1 MYPCKSRLSPHKT
14 FCFWVDNF
22 NVTHCHIYIIFF
34 ELIKGF
40 DQYLLL
46 AMLPVCDSAYTL
58 SMCTHSYAKCTAK
71 CTSVWRAGFQNRHLH
86 INSICINSLAL
97 QQSSDNIIKDSR
109 FSVKCYNALGS
120 FI

>member
-1 MYPCKSRLSPHKT
+1 MQNVLPNVPLSGEQVSK
-14 FCFWVDNF
+14 
-22 NVTHCHIYIIFF
+22 
-34 ELIKGF
+34 
-40 DQYLLL
+40 
-46 AMLPVCDSAYTL
+46 
-58 SMCTHSYAKCTAK
+58 
-71 CTSVWRAGFQNRHLH
+71 NRHLH